1 MAGCACVVI
10 VDMQFIQNQYQSLE
24 EAYTEISN
32 GREMDL
38 NMMQQV
44 FEAELHATAQYQGKA
59 PPRCMPHWHSSVST
73 RSDTDRTWMKQG
85 STLPLPSCHPP
96 LDAPQSM
103 RFLASVSTAQ
113 S

>member
-1 MAGCACVVI
+1 MSGCACVVI

-44 FEAELHATAQYQGKA
+44 FEAELHATAQYQGTG
-59 PPRCMPHWHSSVST
+59 PPP
-73 RSDTDRTWMKQG
+73 
-85 STLPLPSCHPP
+85 PP
-96 LDAPQSM
+96 LHAA
-103 RFLASVSTAQ
+103 LAFQRVHTL
-113 S
+113 

>member
-44 FEAELHATAQYQGKA
+44 FEAELHATAQYQGK
-59 PPRCMPHWHSSVST
+59 PPPPAVACRIGIPACPHALTQIVH
-73 RSDTDRTWMKQG
+73 G
-85 STLPLPSCHPP
+85 SNRGAFSHC
-96 LDAPQSM
+96 
-103 RFLASVSTAQ
+103 
-113 S
+113 